1 MWNARRSASG
11 SGRTRWP
18 RGTDYQTTGLHV
30 TAEEADAWL
39 AKLEAGKRRRYP
51 EMPRLRWSQP
61 ALRDV
66 ARLHEFLA
74 PKSRDAA
81 QRAVK
86 TIRQGVKALGKH
98 PEIGRPVEELPPE
111 FREWVIEFGHGAYV
125 ALYHYDGK
133 QVVILAVRHGREAGY

>member
-1 MWNARRSASG
+1 
-11 SGRTRWP
+11 
-18 RGTDYQTTGLHV
+18 
-30 TAEEADAWL
+30 
-39 AKLEAGKRRRYP
+39 
-51 EMPRLRWSQP
+51 MPRLVWSQA
-61 ALRDV
+61 ALLDV

-98 PEIGRPVEELPPE
+98 PEIGRPVEEMSPE
-111 FREWVIEFGHGAYV
+111 FREWIIEFASGAYI
-125 ALYHYDGK
+125 ALYHYDGR